1 MRDQRLERLTA
12 VLGPVVGSLGCEL
25 WGIELAGPS
34 KRPVLRL
41 YIDADAGISLEDC
54 ERVSRQVSVVL
65 EVEDPIPG
73 EYVLEVSS
81 PGMDRRLFTEEQC
94 ARYIGEQVRVRAA
107 ELVGGRRNFSGELV
121 AVRDGDLVIRTGG
134 EEDEYVVPFAVLERV
149 RVVPGN

>member
-1 MRDQRLERLTA
+1 MQDQRLERLSA
-12 VLGPVVGSLGCEL
+12 VLRPVVESLGCEL

-41 YIDADAGISLEDC
+41 YIESDAGISLDDC
-54 ERVSRQVSVVL
+54 ERVSRQVSVLL

-81 PGMDRRLFTEEQC
+81 PGMDRRLFSTAQC
-94 ARYIGEQVRVRAA
+94 ARYVGERVKVRAA
-107 ELVGGRRNFSGELV
+107 ELVDGRRNFSGELV
-121 AVRDGDLVIRTGG
+121 AVQDDDLVIRMDG
-134 EEDEYVVPFAVLERV
+134 DEYVVPFALLDRV